1 MHVTQRLNENLRTK
15 LPLRFRRDGS
25 FKILML
31 SDYQE
36 TIDFDERTLRG
47 TRAIVRA
54 TAPDLILLGGDIPC
68 GPKMKTP
75 DELRAYLDVLVDAF
89 GGVPFCHV
97 FGNHDYDIGFP
108 ANEATAIY
116 EAIPTCVSKHT
127 AGIHGETNY
136 MLTILA
142 SDSGN
147 VRFAVWC
154 LDTGNRIESFRAGI
168 TDEARPEGHPTVV
181 GPWDG
186 IRFDQMAWYWNSS
199 CELEAYAGHKVPAL
213 MAMHVA
219 PWEITNL
226 QTSPAGTGAVGA
238 SGERYNLSAFNSGIF
253 FTALQR
259 GDVCCIASGHTHEN
273 DVMGTYCGIKLCNV
287 SSAGYAAYGIDE
299 RRGGRLFT
307 LREDAPEKIETEMV
321 YYKDHI

>member
-1 MHVTQRLNENLRTK
+1 MTQRLAENLKTK

-36 TIDFDERTLRG
+36 TIDFDKRTLRG

-54 TAPDLILLGGDIPC
+54 TAPDLILLGGDMP
-68 GPKMKTP
+68 GSPKPETP
-75 DELRAYLDVLVDAF
+75 ADLRAYLDVLVDALD
-89 GGVPFCHV
+89 GVPFCHV

-108 ANEATAIY
+108 VAEATAVY
-116 EAIPTCVSKHT
+116 EAIPTCLSKHT
-127 AGIHGETNY
+127 DGIHGETNY
-136 MLTILA
+136 MLPILA
-142 SDSGN
+142 NGGDD

-154 LDTGNRIESFRAGI
+154 LDTGNRIESLREGI
-168 TDEARPEGHPTVV
+168 TEEARPEGHSAVV

-186 IRFDQMAWYWNSS
+186 IRFDQEMWYWNSS

-238 SGERYNLSAFNSGIF
+238 SAERYNLSAFNSGIF

-259 GDVCCIASGHTHEN
+259 GDISCIASGHTHEN
-273 DVMGTYCGIKLCNV
+273 DCCGTYCGIMLCNV
-287 SSAGYAAYGIDE
+287 GSAGYAAYGIDE

-307 LREDAPEKIETEMV
+307 LCEDTPGKIKTEMV
-321 YYKDHI
+321 YYKDHVEQ

>member
-1 MHVTQRLNENLRTK
+1 MTPLLTENLKTK
-15 LPLRFRRDGS
+15 LPLRFRCDGN

-54 TAPDLILLGGDIPC
+54 TKPDLILLGGDIPC
-68 GPKMKTP
+68 GPKTETP
-75 DELRAYLDVLVDAF
+75 DALRAYLNVLVDTF

-108 ANEATAIY
+108 VAEATAVY
-116 EAIPTCVSKHT
+116 EAIPTCLSKHVS
-127 AGIHGETNY
+127 GIHGETNY
-136 MLTILA
+136 VLPILA
-142 SDSGN
+142 SGSDDI
-147 VRFAVWC
+147 RFAVWG

-168 TDEARPEGHPTVV
+168 TDEARPVGHDAII

-186 IRFDQMAWYWNSS
+186 IHFDQMMWYWNSS
-199 CELEAYAGHKVPAL
+199 CELEAYTGHKVPAL

-219 PWEITNL
+219 PWEIKNL
-226 QTSPAGTGAVGA
+226 QTSPAATGAVGA
-238 SGERYNLSAFNSGIF
+238 ADERYNLSTFNSGIF
-253 FTALQR
+253 FTVLQR
-259 GDVCCIASGHTHEN
+259 GDICCIAAGHTHEN
-273 DVMGTYCGIKLCNV
+273 DVSGTYCGIKLCNV
-287 SSAGYAAYGIDE
+287 SSAGYAAYGVDE

-307 LREDAPEKIETEMV
+307 LCEETPEKIETEMV
-321 YYKDHI
+321 YYRDYV